1 MQSFISETLDSILKT
16 TKSFE
21 NVVFILP
28 SQRAKV
34 FLKQTLKDK
43 ISVGFLPE
51 SLNIEQFVQQ
61 VSGIEKADS
70 IQLLFHFYT
79 IYKNLEKD
87 PDSFDTFSSWAF
99 TVLQDFNEIDQHLV
113 DTKEI
118 FVYIRDIERLKKWS
132 VSGTFTETEFMKDHY
147 SFLEKLNNF
156 YPPLYQFLLE
166 KKIGYQGLMYREA
179 CSNIEGYIEENV
191 HKKFFFIGF
200 NALNKAEEFLFQ
212 KVLETNNS
220 DIYWDL
226 DEVFFNTNHQA
237 GTFIRKYKK
246 EWKYYEK
253 NPLKTLSNSFSGPKN
268 IQIIGASKNTTQIK
282 YAGEILENFTDFKNT
297 ALILADE
304 TLLPI
309 TLNSLPKNINAI
321 NITMGYPLK
330 DIPTTSLLFSIFQL
344 FVSQEKLQK
353 TIVNEFYH
361 KDVVRFLKHQSVYKL
376 LSDENSALVDN
387 FTEEIGK
394 ENLIFISKAQIE
406 SILIDTIASVKSGI
420 SAIFNSYTTIN
431 EFLDR
436 ILNLIALL
444 KEDVTTLEKEYLFR
458 FYTAFTQLKTLQT
471 EYEYFTDLKT
481 LSLFF
486 KQLISSETL
495 SFQGEPLRGL
505 QLMGMLE
512 TRVLDFENIILT
524 STNEG
529 ILPASS
535 QQNSFIPFDVKIEF
549 GLPTFKEKDA
559 IFSYHFFRLLQ
570 RAKNVFILYN
580 TEHDDFGSGEKSRF
594 VTQLEMMRDDI
605 IYKNISPKVIPSK
618 TALKEIPKNEVTFER
633 LKELAKKGIS
643 PSALTNY
650 LYNPVSFYKQKILK
664 IKEFDDVEETVAF
677 NTLGTVV
684 HEALD
689 ELYTPFVGRFLSEE
703 NVSKMEKEANN
714 LVIKHFKIQFK
725 NGDISTGKNRLIY
738 EVANRFV
745 SNFLLKEKELLKDK
759 KNKLKIIATEENLSA
774 EITIEGIDFPVKLH
788 GQVDRVDELNGVLR
802 IIDYKTGMVS
812 STNLRVPEFENLRD
826 EKHLKA
832 IQVLLYAYLFTK
844 SKNYNFTQPL
854 EAGIYS
860 FKNLNSGF
868 LPIDFALPRKKPET
882 NITEEK
888 LEEFITELK
897 IYIKEIYNPEIDF
910 IEPADLRY

>member
-1 MQSFISETLDSILKT
+1 
-16 TKSFE
+16 
-21 NVVFILP
+21 
-28 SQRAKV
+28 
-34 FLKQTLKDK
+34 
-43 ISVGFLPE
+43 
-51 SLNIEQFVQQ
+51 
-61 VSGIEKADS
+61 
-70 IQLLFHFYT
+70 
-79 IYKNLEKD
+79 
-87 PDSFDTFSSWAF
+87 
-99 TVLQDFNEIDQHLV
+99 
-113 DTKEI
+113 
-118 FVYIRDIERLKKWS
+118 
-132 VSGTFTETEFMKDHY
+132 
-147 SFLEKLNNF
+147 
-156 YPPLYQFLLE
+156 
-166 KKIGYQGLMYREA
+166 
-179 CSNIEGYIEENV
+179 
-191 HKKFFFIGF
+191 
-200 NALNKAEEFLFQ
+200 
-212 KVLETNNS
+212 
-220 DIYWDL
+220 
-226 DEVFFNTNHQA
+226 
-237 GTFIRKYKK
+237 
-246 EWKYYEK
+246 
-253 NPLKTLSNSFSGPKN
+253 
-268 IQIIGASKNTTQIK
+268 
-282 YAGEILENFTDFKNT
+282 
-297 ALILADE
+297 
-304 TLLPI
+304 
-309 TLNSLPKNINAI
+309 
-321 NITMGYPLK
+321 MGYPLK

-376 LSDENSALVDN
+376 LSDKNSALVDN
-387 FTEEIGK
+387 FTKEIGK
-394 ENLIFISKAQIE
+394 ENLIFINKAQIE
-406 SILIDTIASVKSGI
+406 SILIDTTASVKSGI

-570 RAKNVFILYN
+570 RAKNIFILYN
-580 TEHDDFGSGEKSRF
+580 TEHDVFGSGEKSRF

-633 LKELAKKGIS
+633 LKELAEKGIS

-650 LYNPVSFYKQKILK
+650 LYNPISFYKQKILK

-703 NVSKMEKEANN
+703 NVSKMEKEASN
-714 LVIKHFKIQFK
+714 LVKKHFKIQFK
-725 NGDISTGKNRLIY
+725 NGDISTGKNRLIF

-745 SNFLLKEKELLKDK
+745 SNFLSKEIALLKDK

-774 EITIEGIDFPVKLH
+774 EITIKGIDFPVKLH

-812 STNLRVPEFENLRD
+812 SANLRVPEFENLRD

-882 NITEEK
+882 NITAEK

>member
-21 NVVFILP
+21 NVIFILP

-43 ISVGFLPE
+43 ISVGFLPQT
-51 SLNIEQFVQQ
+51 LNIEQFVQQ

-79 IYKNLEKD
+79 IYKNLEKN

-113 DTKEI
+113 DTNEI
-118 FVYIRDIERLKKWS
+118 FEYIKDIERLKKWS
-132 VSGTFTETEFMKDHY
+132 VTGTFTETEFMKDHY

-156 YPPLYQFLLE
+156 YPPLYQFLLD

-179 CSNIEGYIEENV
+179 CNNIDGYIEKNAN
-191 HKKFFFIGF
+191 KKFFFLGF
-200 NALNKAEEFLFQ
+200 NALNKAEELLFQ
-212 KVLETNNS
+212 KVLESKNAA
-220 DIYWDL
+220 IYWDL
-226 DEVFFNTNHQA
+226 DEAFFNSNHQA

-253 NPLKTLSNSFSGPKN
+253 NPLQTLSNSFSERKN
-268 IQIIGASKNTTQIK
+268 IQVIGASKNTTQIK
-282 YAGEILENFTDFKNT
+282 YAGEILEKFTDFKNT

-330 DIPTTSLLFSIFQL
+330 DIPTTSLLFSVFQL

-353 TIVNEFYH
+353 TLVNEFYH
-361 KDVVRFLKHQSVYKL
+361 KDVVRFLKHQSVYKI
-376 LSDENSALVDN
+376 LSENKNAIVDK

-394 ENLIFISKAQIE
+394 ENLIFISKKQIE
-406 SILIDTIASVKSGI
+406 NILKDAAVPVKDAISSIFS
-420 SAIFNSYTTIN
+420 SYTTIN

-444 KEDVTTLEKEYLFR
+444 KEDVPALEKEYLFR
-458 FYTAFTQLKTLQT
+458 FHTAFTQLKTLQT
-471 EYEYFTDLKT
+471 TYEYFTDLKT

-486 KQLISSETL
+486 KQLITSETL

-529 ILPASS
+529 VLPASS

-570 RAKNVFILYN
+570 RAKNIFILYN
-580 TEHDDFGSGEKSRF
+580 TEHDVFGSGEKSRF

-605 IYKNISPKVIPSK
+605 VYKNISPKVIPSK
-618 TALKEIPKNEVTFER
+618 TILKEVAKNGATLER
-633 LKELAKKGIS
+633 LRELAEKGIS

-650 LYNPVSFYKQKILK
+650 LHNPISFYKQKILK

-684 HEALD
+684 HETLD
-689 ELYTPFVGRFLSEE
+689 ELYTPFVGKFLSLEK
-703 NVSKMEKEANN
+703 VSNMEKEAKD
-714 LVIKHFKIQFK
+714 LVVKHFKIQFK
-725 NGDISTGKNRLIY
+725 NGDLTTGKNRLIF

-745 SNFLLKEKELLKDK
+745 SNFLSKEKALLKDE

-774 EITIEGIDFPVKLH
+774 QIDIKGIDFPIKLH

-802 IIDYKTGMVS
+802 IIDYKTGMV
-812 STNLRVPEFENLRD
+812 TGLNLKVPEFENLRD

-844 SKNYNFTQPL
+844 SKNYNFKQPL

-868 LPIDFALPRKKPET
+868 LPIDFSLPRKKPET
-882 NITEEK
+882 NITAEK
-888 LEEFITELK
+888 LEEFIAELK
-897 IYIKEIYNPEIDF
+897 LYITEIYNPEIGF

>member
-1 MQSFISETLDSILKT
+1 
-16 TKSFE
+16 
-21 NVVFILP
+21 
-28 SQRAKV
+28 
-34 FLKQTLKDK
+34 
-43 ISVGFLPE
+43 
-51 SLNIEQFVQQ
+51 
-61 VSGIEKADS
+61 
-70 IQLLFHFYT
+70 
-79 IYKNLEKD
+79 
-87 PDSFDTFSSWAF
+87 
-99 TVLQDFNEIDQHLV
+99 
-113 DTKEI
+113 
-118 FVYIRDIERLKKWS
+118 
-132 VSGTFTETEFMKDHY
+132 
-147 SFLEKLNNF
+147 
-156 YPPLYQFLLE
+156 
-166 KKIGYQGLMYREA
+166 
-179 CSNIEGYIEENV
+179 
-191 HKKFFFIGF
+191 
-200 NALNKAEEFLFQ
+200 
-212 KVLETNNS
+212 
-220 DIYWDL
+220 
-226 DEVFFNTNHQA
+226 
-237 GTFIRKYKK
+237 
-246 EWKYYEK
+246 
-253 NPLKTLSNSFSGPKN
+253 
-268 IQIIGASKNTTQIK
+268 
-282 YAGEILENFTDFKNT
+282 
-297 ALILADE
+297 
-304 TLLPI
+304 
-309 TLNSLPKNINAI
+309 PKNINAI

-376 LSDENSALVDN
+376 LSDKNSALVDN
-387 FTEEIGK
+387 FIEEIGK

-406 SILIDTIASVKSGI
+406 SILIDTTAPVKSGI

-529 ILPASS
+529 VLPASS

-570 RAKNVFILYN
+570 RAKNIFILYN
-580 TEHDDFGSGEKSRF
+580 TEHDVFGSGEKSRF

-633 LKELAKKGIS
+633 LKELAEKGIS

-650 LYNPVSFYKQKILK
+650 LHNPVSFYKQKILK
-664 IKEFDDVEETVAF
+664 IKEFDDVEETIAF

-703 NVSKMEKEANN
+703 NVSIMEKEANK
-714 LVIKHFKIQFK
+714 LVKKHFKIQFK
-725 NGDISTGKNRLIY
+725 NGDISTGKNRLIF

-745 SNFLLKEKELLKDK
+745 SNFLFKEKELLKDK
-759 KNKLKIIATEENLSA
+759 KNKLKIIATEENLAA

-812 STNLRVPEFENLRD
+812 STNLRVTEFENLRD

-888 LEEFITELK
+888 LDQFITELK

-910 IEPADLRY
+910 TEPADLRY